1 MYKDKFETWFAI
13 LNDTKKL
20 GWLDKRFSLNN
31 VFTLI
36 LAIFMW
42 LA

>member
-1 MYKDKFETWFAI
+1 MYKDKLETWFAI

-20 GWLDKRFSLNN
+20 SWLDKRFILNN

-36 LAIFMW
+36 LAIFM
-42 LA
+42 